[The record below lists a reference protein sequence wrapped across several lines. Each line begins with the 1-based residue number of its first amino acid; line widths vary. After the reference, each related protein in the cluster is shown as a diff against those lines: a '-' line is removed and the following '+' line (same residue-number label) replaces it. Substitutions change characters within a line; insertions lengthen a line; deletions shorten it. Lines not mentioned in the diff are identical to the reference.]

1 MIKVRFLALLSVLV
15 LLLTLPAIASA
26 QSVPPH
32 LFIGTAT
39 VNGLIAPS
47 GTVITAM
54 IGGEAKGSVKV
65 GSNGTYT
72 RLLVDS
78 GTGSEISFVL
88 DSLTASETATWEQG
102 GSTVLALN
110 ASVSSGGA
118 GGEDGA
124 TGGTGA
130 AGKKGADGKDG
141 ADGSN
146 GSDGSNGKDGT
157 NGKNG
162 ADGSNGKDGADG
174 KNGAAGAAGAAGG
187 GGAVALIAL
196 ILAIVALVGVGAVY
210 FLGKQ
215 NA

>member
-78 GTGSEISFVL
+78 GTGSEISFAL
-88 DSLTASETATWEQG
+88 GSLTATETATWEQG

-118 GGEDGA
+118 GGADGA
-124 TGGTGA
+124 TGVTGA

-157 NGKNG
+157 NGK
-162 ADGSNGKDGADG
+162 DGADG
-174 KNGAAGAAGAAGG
+174 KTGAAGPAGADGKTGAAGAAGG

-196 ILAIVALVGVGAVY
+196 ILAIVALIGVGAVY

-215 NA
+215 NT